1 MTYSID
7 PRTAPTAQNKNIQRK
22 NIEEALLRLPWVS
35 PTLGWPFWRDPSDLF
50 HAKIW
55 ELTQKH
61 CQKHSCQKSYRH
73 CFTQH
78 LFLYQ
83 QHVNTVRTLNRYH
96 HDPESY
102 QSNLQSTSE
111 LQIEAMIWL
120 KCDNNEIFPLCLT
133 KFRGKILFKKDAVP
147 LQCLLYLQRF
157 RLMCQ
162 IVLVPKSERVE
173 ENRQAAIQFPG
184 SPPFPPRGSPLTNT
198 TRILASSRSW
208 CTARRL

>member
-7 PRTAPTAQNKNIQRK
+7 PGTAPTAQNKNIQRK

-133 KFRGKILFKKDAVP
+133 NFRKKTLETKILFLYSACFNCRGFDWCAKSFWFRKANGCRRTDR
-147 LQCLLYLQRF
+147 LLSNSQG
-157 RLMCQ
+157 
-162 IVLVPKSERVE
+162 VHPSHPVE
-173 ENRQAAIQFPG
+173 VRW
-184 SPPFPPRGSPLTNT
+184 
-198 TRILASSRSW
+198 RIL
-208 CTARRL
+208 LGF